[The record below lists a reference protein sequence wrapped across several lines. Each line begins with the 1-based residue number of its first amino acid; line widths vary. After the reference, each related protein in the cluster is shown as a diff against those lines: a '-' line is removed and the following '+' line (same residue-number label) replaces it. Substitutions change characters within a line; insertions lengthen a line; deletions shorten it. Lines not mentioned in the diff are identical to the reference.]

1 MKKTGKQSES
11 IRFRHK
17 AEALLKEKALT
28 DRSQLS
34 DADIIK
40 LIHEIEVYQIELELQ
55 NEDLINGREQIKAA
69 VDRYTELYDFAPTGY
84 FTLSEEGKILELNLS
99 GARMLG
105 KERRKLINSH
115 FAFFISLDT
124 RPSFNDFFLR
134 VNTSG
139 VKETCE
145 VRLNTRN
152 DEPVYV
158 HIEGILSENGKVC
171 HVTVVDISETKLAVK
186 SLELLNRQ
194 KNLILQAAGEGI
206 LGIDINGI
214 QTFVN
219 PMASEILGYT
229 AEELLGKNSHMV
241 FHHHYQDG
249 ALYPAEKCP
258 IYATMQTGSSNR
270 GEEYFWRK
278 DGTGFPIEYSSLP
291 IIEDGRITG
300 AVITFRDITE
310 RKNAEQNLLQS
321 EERYK
326 SLFQDNYSV
335 MLLIDP
341 ESGDI
346 KDANP
351 SACQYYG
358 WSHAEICSRNISDIN
373 TMTQAEVDSALK
385 HAKTEKIRQ
394 FEFKHHKASGEVR
407 DVEVYSGPISFG
419 DTKLLYSIIHD
430 ITERKQAE
438 ESIKE
443 SRQKLAF
450 ANNQLIM
457 AQYVG
462 HTGSWFYDLKTQKL
476 TGTEEA
482 YHLFGLD
489 KDQEDFDIESIEA
502 CIPEKERVHQALID
516 LIQNGIPYDVE
527 YVVHPA
533 DGSSPRTVISKAI
546 LEKNPDGNSLA
557 LIGVIQDITERK
569 QSEQILNARLR
580 LTEFSQSHTRN
591 ELQQKLLDELEL
603 LTDSRIGFFHSIDS
617 DQNSL
622 TLQSWSTNTLQNMCK
637 ADARGQHYPIDK
649 AGVWVDCFHQRKAV
663 IHNDYMNLPGRH
675 GLPDGHAPVIREM
688 AVPVFRND
696 LIVAIVGL
704 GNKPGEYVENDIE
717 VVSLLADMAWDI
729 TERKG
734 AEEALV
740 ESEAKLNHAQEIA
753 RMGNW
758 ELDLVTNNVTWS
770 KNYFRILGMQPDA
783 RKLSKDDFMKI
794 VHPGDIHLIDEIFRE
809 INKNRKPE
817 SVDIRLTMPDGSIK
831 WVQNTIVPR
840 YDRDNLVSLSGVNI
854 DISEKKLAE
863 MQVLELN
870 AGLERKIKER
880 TAQLAEANE
889 HLKLEIEE
897 RQQSEEKIKEARNE
911 AEQANL
917 AKSEFLSRMS
927 HELRTPM
934 NSILGF
940 AQLMQMQELGN
951 AQKKGVSHIL
961 TSGKHLL
968 HLINEILDISRIE
981 AGRIVLSM
989 EPVQLYALIMET
1001 IDVVHPEA
1009 AKRNLNMDLEPSP
1022 ANQFFVKAD
1031 PQRLKQVLLNL
1042 VNNAIKYNREEGWV
1056 IIKTEQGPT
1065 HSDGT
1070 VSVRISITDTGIGI
1084 SVEDIPKL
1092 SQPFER
1098 IGAAKSEIE
1107 GTGLGLTV
1115 VKKLMEAMGG
1125 TFGVDSTLG
1134 EGSTF
1139 WIELPMASQPVLR
1152 NEWSAD
1158 ISKQKESNT
1167 GQSGTILYIEDNIS
1181 NSELVQEILQNH
1193 RPEIRVITSPS
1204 GKLALE
1210 EAAGLIPDLIL
1221 LDLDLPDMNGSEVF
1235 DALKAGADTCAIPV
1249 VIISADAMPQQIEKL
1264 MLAGARDYLT
1274 KPLNITEFLTMI
1286 DEWF

>member
-1 MKKTGKQSES
+1 
-11 IRFRHK
+11 
-17 AEALLKEKALT
+17 
-28 DRSQLS
+28 
-34 DADIIK
+34 
-40 LIHEIEVYQIELELQ
+40 
-55 NEDLINGREQIKAA
+55 
-69 VDRYTELYDFAPTGY
+69 
-84 FTLSEEGKILELNLS
+84 
-99 GARMLG
+99 
-105 KERRKLINSH
+105 
-115 FAFFISLDT
+115 
-124 RPSFNDFFLR
+124 
-134 VNTSG
+134 
-139 VKETCE
+139 
-145 VRLNTRN
+145 
-152 DEPVYV
+152 
-158 HIEGILSENGKVC
+158 
-171 HVTVVDISETKLAVK
+171 
-186 SLELLNRQ
+186 
-194 KNLILQAAGEGI
+194 
-206 LGIDINGI
+206 
-214 QTFVN
+214 
-219 PMASEILGYT
+219 
-229 AEELLGKNSHMV
+229 
-241 FHHHYQDG
+241 
-249 ALYPAEKCP
+249 
-258 IYATMQTGSSNR
+258 
-270 GEEYFWRK
+270 
-278 DGTGFPIEYSSLP
+278 
-291 IIEDGRITG
+291 
-300 AVITFRDITE
+300 
-310 RKNAEQNLLQS
+310 
-321 EERYK
+321 
-326 SLFQDNYSV
+326 
-335 MLLIDP
+335 
-341 ESGDI
+341 
-346 KDANP
+346 
-351 SACQYYG
+351 
-358 WSHAEICSRNISDIN
+358 
-373 TMTQAEVDSALK
+373 
-385 HAKTEKIRQ
+385 
-394 FEFKHHKASGEVR
+394 
-407 DVEVYSGPISFG
+407 
-419 DTKLLYSIIHD
+419 
-430 ITERKQAE
+430 
-438 ESIKE
+438 
-443 SRQKLAF
+443 
-450 ANNQLIM
+450 
-457 AQYVG
+457 
-462 HTGSWFYDLKTQKL
+462 
-476 TGTEEA
+476 
-482 YHLFGLD
+482 
-489 KDQEDFDIESIEA
+489 
-502 CIPEKERVHQALID
+502 
-516 LIQNGIPYDVE
+516 
-527 YVVHPA
+527 
-533 DGSSPRTVISKAI
+533 
-546 LEKNPDGNSLA
+546 
-557 LIGVIQDITERK
+557 
-569 QSEQILNARLR
+569 
-580 LTEFSQSHTRN
+580 
-591 ELQQKLLDELEL
+591 
-603 LTDSRIGFFHSIDS
+603 
-617 DQNSL
+617 
-622 TLQSWSTNTLQNMCK
+622 
-637 ADARGQHYPIDK
+637 
-649 AGVWVDCFHQRKAV
+649 
-663 IHNDYMNLPGRH
+663 
-675 GLPDGHAPVIREM
+675 
-688 AVPVFRND
+688 
-696 LIVAIVGL
+696 
-704 GNKPGEYVENDIE
+704 
-717 VVSLLADMAWDI
+717 
-729 TERKG
+729 
-734 AEEALV
+734 
-740 ESEAKLNHAQEIA
+740 
-753 RMGNW
+753 
-758 ELDLVTNNVTWS
+758 
-770 KNYFRILGMQPDA
+770 
-783 RKLSKDDFMKI
+783 MKI

>member
-1 MKKTGKQSES
+1 MQNHE
-11 IRFRHK
+11 
-17 AEALLKEKALT
+17 
-28 DRSQLS
+28 
-34 DADIIK
+34 
-40 LIHEIEVYQIELELQ
+40 LIERK
-55 NEDLINGREQIKAA
+55 DQIKIAA
-69 VDRYTELYDFAPTGY
+69 EKYAELYDFAPTGY
-84 FTLSEEGKILELNLS
+84 FTLSEKGVITGLNFS
-99 GARMLG
+99 GAKMLG
-105 KERRKLINSH
+105 KERRNLINNH
-115 FAFFISLDT
+115 FNLFISKDT
-124 RPSFNDFFLR
+124 RPVFNEFFLR
-134 VNTSG
+134 VSTSG
-139 VKETCE
+139 AKETCE
-145 VRLNTRN
+145 VRLNAGN
-152 DEPVYV
+152 DEPVYI
-158 HIEGILSENGKVC
+158 HIEGLLSENGKVC
-171 HVTVVDISETKLAVK
+171 HVTVVDISETKKAVK

-194 KNLILQAAGEGI
+194 KNRILEAAGEGI
-206 LGIDINGI
+206 LGVDIQGI

-219 PMASEILGYT
+219 PMACEILGYT
-229 AEELLGKNSHMV
+229 AEELLGKNSHAV
-241 FHHHYQDG
+241 FHHHYKDG

-258 IYATMQTGSSNR
+258 IFSTKHTGIANH

-278 DGTGFPIEYSSLP
+278 DGSCFPVEYSSLP

-300 AVITFRDITE
+300 AVVTFRDITE
-310 RKNAEQNLLQS
+310 RKNAEQSMLQS
-321 EERYK
+321 EGRYK

-341 ESGDI
+341 ESGEI

-351 SACQYYG
+351 SACQFYG
-358 WSHAEICSRNISDIN
+358 WSHAEICNMNISDIN

-457 AQYVG
+457 AQGVG
-462 HTGSWFYDLKTQKL
+462 RTGSWFYDLKTLRL
-476 TGTEEA
+476 TGTSEA
-482 YHLFGLD
+482 YRLFGLD

-502 CIPEKERVHQALID
+502 CIPERERVHLAMLD
-516 LIQNGIPYDVE
+516 LIQKNIPYDVE

-546 LEKNPDGNSLA
+546 LEKDPDGNLLS
-557 LIGVIQDITERK
+557 LIGVLQDITERK

-580 LTEFSQSHTRN
+580 LTEFSKSHSRN

-603 LTDSRIGFFHSIDS
+603 LTNSHIGFFHSIDA

-637 ADARGQHYPIDK
+637 AESRGMHYPIDK
-649 AGVWVDCFHQRKAV
+649 AGVWVDCFRQRKAV
-663 IHNDYMNLPGRH
+663 IHNDYMSLPGRQ

-704 GNKPGEYVENDIE
+704 GNKPGDYNENDIE
-717 VVSLLADMAWDI
+717 IVSLLADMAWDI

-740 ESEAKLNHAQEIA
+740 QSEAKLNYAQEIA
-753 RMGNW
+753 GMGNW
-758 ELDLVTNNVTWS
+758 ELDLITNKVSWS
-770 KNYFRILGMQPDA
+770 NNYFRLLGMQPDD
-783 RKLSKDDFMKI
+783 RKISNDDFIKI
-794 VHPGDIHLIDEIFRE
+794 VHPGDVHLIDEIFRE
-809 INKNRKPE
+809 ITKTRKPA

-870 AGLERKIKER
+870 AGLERKIEER

-897 RQQSEEKIKEARNE
+897 RKQSEEKITEARNE

-951 AQKKGVSHIL
+951 AQKKGVNHIL
-961 TSGKHLL
+961 NSGKHLL

-1009 AKRNLNMDLEPSP
+1009 AKLNLNIDLESSP
-1022 ANQFFVKAD
+1022 ANLLFVNAD
-1031 PQRLKQVLLNL
+1031 RQRLKQVLLNL
-1042 VNNAIKYNREEGWV
+1042 VNNGIKYNREGGQV
-1056 IIKTEQGPT
+1056 MIKTESIPW
-1065 HSDGT
+1065 HIDRT

-1084 SVEDIPKL
+1084 SAEDIPKL

-1107 GTGLGLTV
+1107 GTGLGLAV

-1125 TFGVDSTLG
+1125 RYGVHSTLG

-1139 WIELPMASQPVLR
+1139 WIELPLASQQTARNDRPDYVL
-1152 NEWSAD
+1152 
-1158 ISKQKESNT
+1158 KQKDSNKK
-1167 GQSGTILYIEDNIS
+1167 QSGTILYIEDNIS
-1181 NSELVQEILQNH
+1181 NAELVKEILQNH

-1204 GKLALE
+1204 GRLALE

-1221 LDLDLPDMNGSEVF
+1221 LDLDLPDMSGSDVF
-1235 DALKAGADTCAIPV
+1235 DALQANSDTCAIPV
-1249 VIISADAMPQQIEKL
+1249 VIISADAMPLQIEKL
-1264 MLAGARDYLT
+1264 MLAGTRDYLT